1 MRSSQSNPS
10 FSGGTVTLT
19 GAVLSDLGD
28 IGPASGDVI
37 STVDDTFS
45 LTGVSI
51 SAN

>member
-1 MRSSQSNPS
+1 M
-10 FSGGTVTLT
+10 TLL

-37 STVDDTFS
+37 STIDNTFS
-45 LTGVSI
+45 PTGVSI